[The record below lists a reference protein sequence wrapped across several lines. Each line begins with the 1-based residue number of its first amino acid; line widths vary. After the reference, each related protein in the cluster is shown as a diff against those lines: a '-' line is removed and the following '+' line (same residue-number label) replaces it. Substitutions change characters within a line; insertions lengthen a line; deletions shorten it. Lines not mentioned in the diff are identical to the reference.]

1 MTSNI
6 SVIWRLPNKTQVFG
20 LEEGEGSDAFIF
32 APFQSDLHTYLLKGN
47 IQSVNDKAIQDFFSE
62 WKLAASKNENSSADE
77 TYLNNVEQAKN
88 AILNHQFEKVVL
100 ARNRFLSGT
109 FDYEKVFHALL
120 KSYPEAFVYAIYL
133 QGDNCMM
140 GASPEQFLQK
150 KDSCLY
156 TEALGGTLVDGQFS
170 EKEVKEHEHIR
181 RFMADKF
188 TQLDFDFA
196 IEPSIVKKAGSL
208 SHLQSKIKAKSKDGK
223 SHHQL
228 IKALHP
234 TPAICGLPKE
244 QAMDFIIKNEDFERE
259 YYGGY
264 LGPVFSNGNFSWFVN
279 LRSGKIFK
287 NGVLLYAGAG
297 INEMSI
303 AKDELLETNRKMGV
317 LESCLS

>member
-1 MTSNI
+1 MSANI
-6 SVIWRLPNKTQVFG
+6 SVIWRMPNETQVFA
-20 LEEGEGSDAFIF
+20 LEEGEGADAFIY
-32 APFQSDLHTYLLKGN
+32 APFLSELHTYLLKGK
-47 IQSVNDKAIQDFFSE
+47 IQSLDDYSIHAFFSD
-62 WKLAASKNENSSADE
+62 WKLANSQNEVSSDDE
-77 TYLNNVEQAKN
+77 VYLNNVEKAKS
-88 AILNHQFEKVVL
+88 AIINQQIEKVVL

-109 FDYEKVFHALL
+109 FKYEKVFHALL
-120 KSYPEAFVYAIYL
+120 KNYPEAFVYAIYI
-133 QGDNCMM
+133 QRDNCMM

-150 KDSCLY
+150 KEDCLY

-181 RFMADKF
+181 SFMAEKF

-196 IEPSIVKKAGSL
+196 IEPFIVKKAGSL
-208 SHLQSKIKAKSKDGK
+208 SHLQSKMKAKAKDGK

-244 QAMDFIIKNEDFERE
+244 QAMDFILKNEDFERE

-264 LGPVFSNGNFSWFVN
+264 LGPVFSNGDFSWFVN
-279 LRSGKIFK
+279 LRSGKLFK

-297 INEMSI
+297 INEMSV
-303 AKDELLETNRKMGV
+303 AADELEETKRKMSV
-317 LESCLS
+317 LESCL

>member
-1 MTSNI
+1 M
-6 SVIWRLPNKTQVFG
+6 PNETQVFG
-20 LEEGEGSDAFIF
+20 LEEGEGTDAFIY
-32 APFQSDLHTYLLKGN
+32 APFLSELHTYLLKGKVQALQEHS
-47 IQSVNDKAIQDFFSE
+47 IHAFFSD
-62 WKLAASKNENSSADE
+62 WKLANSQNEVSSDDDV
-77 TYLNNVEQAKN
+77 YLKNVEKAKS
-88 AILNHQFEKVVL
+88 AIINHEFKKVVI
-100 ARNRFLSGT
+100 ARKRFLSGT

-120 KSYPEAFVYAIYL
+120 KNYPEAFVYAIYI

-150 KDSCLY
+150 KDAFLY

-170 EKEVKEHEHIR
+170 EKEIKEHQHIR
-181 RFMADKF
+181 SFISD
-188 TQLDFDFA
+188 QLTNLNFDFT
-196 IEPSIVKKAGSL
+196 IEPYAIKKAGSL
-208 SHLQSKIKAKSKDGK
+208 SHLQSKIKAKAKDGK

-244 QAMDFIIKNEDFERE
+244 ESMDFILKNEDFERE

-264 LGPVFSNGNFSWFVN
+264 LGPVFSNSNFSWFVN
-279 LRSGKIFK
+279 LRSGKLFK